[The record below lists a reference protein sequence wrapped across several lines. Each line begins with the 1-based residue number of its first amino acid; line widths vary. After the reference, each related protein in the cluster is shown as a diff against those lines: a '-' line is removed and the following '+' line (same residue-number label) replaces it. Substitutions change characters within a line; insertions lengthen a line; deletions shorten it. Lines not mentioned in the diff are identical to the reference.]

1 VFDRIRPGMIFGE
14 MTILERAPR
23 SARATASQQTSV
35 IFVPKSALADVV
47 KRSPEL
53 ALMLAEEVSR
63 RLREFNQQYLR
74 QVLQA
79 ERLALVGRFASSV
92 VHDLKNPLAVISLAA
107 SVACSPKADE
117 ASRKLAEESIR
128 KQIGRVTNLVNDILE
143 YSRGSDSAQD
153 FANVDFG
160 MFVQSM
166 TTEFQEELELNAIQ
180 LVIEGELPSAVL
192 VPINEK
198 RLMRVFFNLFSN
210 AADEMPRGGKIYI
223 RCQANPD
230 EVITEI
236 EDSGR
241 GIAPEIIDRLF
252 EAFAT
257 FGKDK
262 GTGLGLSITQKI
274 LEDHQGRIWARN
286 SERGGA
292 VVAFALP
299 RQRRVEKETAA
310 L

>member
-1 VFDRIRPGMIFGE
+1 
-14 MTILERAPR
+14 
-23 SARATASQQTSV
+23 
-35 IFVPKSALADVV
+35 LAM
-47 KRSPEL
+47 
-53 ALMLAEEVSR
+53 MLAEEVSR

-74 QVLQA
+74 EVLRA
-79 ERLALVGRFASSV
+79 ERLALVGRFASSI

-107 SVACSPKADE
+107 SIAFSPKADL
-117 ASRKLAEESIR
+117 ANRKLAEESIR
-128 KQIGRVTNLVNDILE
+128 KQLGRVTNLVNDILE

-153 FANVDFG
+153 FPKVDFG
-160 MFVQSM
+160 IFVQSM
-166 TTEFQEELELNAIQ
+166 AREFQEELELNAIQ
-180 LVIEGELPSAVL
+180 LVLEGELPSSVL

-198 RLMRVFFNLFSN
+198 RLMRAFFNLFSN

-223 RCQANPD
+223 RAQANPE
-230 EVITEI
+230 EVIVEI

-241 GIAPEIIDRLF
+241 GIAPEIIGRLF

-274 LEDHQGRIWARN
+274 IEDHQGRIWARN

-292 VVAFALP
+292 VFAFALP
-299 RQRRVEKETAA
+299 RQRRAAKEPAA